1 MITEHV
7 LNTSM
12 IRDIFDME
20 KMNREKNFL
29 LDWITFVNNS
39 SSVYEKIS
47 FGTPYRTD
55 APQVLLAEEGDAKV
69 KFFHKPFLVKKGDLI
84 LKPAGTLFSI
94 QSVSKDWKMRMVEFR
109 MPQAMRK
116 KYLFFHLDIIELS
129 NRNFQRIKSHFD
141 MITDYLNEREKLA
154 CSIEH
159 QVLAMLNFINIV
171 YADKLRSRKRKKRV
185 EILFEDFM
193 EELLKEKDTFSRN
206 ASYYADKLKIAPGY
220 LGNAV
225 REASG
230 KSVQHWINSMT
241 LHTAQELLAGNS
253 DSIKNLATK
262 LGFEEA
268 SSFSRFFK
276 KHTGQTPMEYR
287 NGKGI
292 PLGEAEEKI
301 NS

>member
-171 YADKLRSRKRKKRV
+171 YADKL
-185 EILFEDFM
+185 
-193 EELLKEKDTFSRN
+193 
-206 ASYYADKLKIAPGY
+206 KIAPGY

-230 KSVQHWINSMT
+230 KSVQHWINSVT

-268 SSFSRFFK
+268 SSFSRVFK
-276 KHTGQTPMEYR
+276 
-287 NGKGI
+287 
-292 PLGEAEEKI
+292 
-301 NS
+301 

>member
-1 MITEHV
+1 
-7 LNTSM
+7 M
-12 IRDIFDME
+12 IREIFDVE

-29 LDWITFVNNS
+29 LDWITFVNDS
-39 SSVYEKIS
+39 SSVYEKIT
-47 FGTPYRTD
+47 FGTQYRTD

-109 MPQAMRK
+109 MPQAMLK
-116 KYLFFHLDIIELS
+116 KYMFFHLDVIELS

-141 MITDYLNEREKLA
+141 MITDYLDEQEKLA

-159 QVLAMLNFINIV
+159 QVLAMLEFINVI
-171 YADKLRSRKRKKRV
+171 YADKLRKSQRKKRV

-206 ASYYADKLKIAPGY
+206 VPYYADKLKIAPGY

-230 KSVQHWINSMT
+230 KSVQHWINSVT
-241 LHTAQELLAGNS
+241 LHTAQELLAG
-253 DSIKNLATK
+253 L
-262 LGFEEA
+262 
-268 SSFSRFFK
+268 
-276 KHTGQTPMEYR
+276 
-287 NGKGI
+287 
-292 PLGEAEEKI
+292 
-301 NS
+301 